1 MFITG
6 GFNVYPAE
14 VENVLATHPA
24 VMESAVIGVPD
35 DRMGAVG
42 AAHVVLRPGT
52 SATPDELITWVRER
66 LANFKVPRDVV
77 LEEALPRN
85 ASGKVLKTD
94 LRQG

>member
-1 MFITG
+1 
-6 GFNVYPAE
+6 
-14 VENVLATHPA
+14 
-24 VMESAVIGVPD
+24 
-35 DRMGAVG
+35 
-42 AAHVVLRPGT
+42 
-52 SATPDELITWVRER
+52 VRER